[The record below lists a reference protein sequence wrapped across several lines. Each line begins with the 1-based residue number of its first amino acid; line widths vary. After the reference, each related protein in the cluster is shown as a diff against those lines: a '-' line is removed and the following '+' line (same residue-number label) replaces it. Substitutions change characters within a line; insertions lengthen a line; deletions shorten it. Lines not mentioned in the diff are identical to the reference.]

1 MHLPGGYLARKLGGA
16 TVIGVA
22 VGATGALTL
31 FTPLAARTHVGMFIA
46 LRVAVG
52 LAEVRTYAQVSKNLL
67 NKKRLLFPILL
78 LFLSLS

>member
-52 LAEVRTYAQVSKNLL
+52 LAEVRTYARVSKNLL